1 VSSALG
7 ARFWRIWLSAGV
19 STLGDGVREVALPL
33 LAATITRDPALVAAV
48 SLAGRLPWLV
58 LSLVSGALVDRLDRR
73 WVMGTVDV
81 VRAGIMA
88 ALTVAVVLDA
98 TSVALLCV
106 IAFALGTGET
116 LFDNAAQAIM
126 PSVVRRDQLETANSR
141 LFAAQI
147 LSFEFV
153 GPPLGALLFAAA
165 VELPFAVDG
174 VSFALA
180 AALVLTMTGSYR
192 PVRPAGPRTRLRTE
206 IVEGLRWLWSHRLLR
221 TLGLMLGV
229 WNLLTTAIISV
240 FVLFALETLGLS
252 NVGYGLLFT
261 GAAVGSLIGTL
272 SATRVIA
279 RLGPAAALLGAVF
292 TSAIAD
298 LVIALTSTPVLVGI
312 MFGVGGLTGVVWNV
326 ITVSLRQSIIPDA
339 LLGRVNSVYRFLGW
353 GTMPIGAAVGGALA
367 KGFGLRAPFFVSAG
381 VLAIMGVAALPVVNR
396 RTIEAAR
403 ARSHE

>member
-1 VSSALG
+1 VRSALG
-7 ARFWRIWLSAGV
+7 GRFWRIWMAAGV

-33 LAATITRDPALVAAV
+33 LATTITRDPALVAAV
-48 SLAGRLPWLV
+48 SLAGRLPWLL

-73 WVMGTVDV
+73 RVMGTVDV
-81 VRAGIMA
+81 VRAGIVLA
-88 ALTVAVVLDA
+88 LALTVTVAA

-126 PSVVRRDQLETANSR
+126 PSVVRRDQLESANSR
-141 LFAAQI
+141 LYTAQVV
-147 LSFEFV
+147 SFEFV
-153 GPPLGALLFAAA
+153 GPPLGALLFAMAA
-165 VELPFAVDG
+165 ELPFVVDG
-174 VSFALA
+174 LSFAVA
-180 AALVLTMTGSYR
+180 AALVLTMAGSYR
-192 PVRPAGPRTRLRTE
+192 PVRPAGPPTRLRTE
-206 IVEGLRWLWSHRLLR
+206 IAEGLRWLWAHRLLR
-221 TLGLMLGV
+221 TLGLMLGI

-252 NVGYGLLFT
+252 KVGYGLLFT
-261 GAAVGSLIGTL
+261 GAAVGSLLGTL
-272 SATRVIA
+272 TATGIIA
-279 RLGPAAALLGAVF
+279 RLGHAVALLGAVF
-292 TSAIAD
+292 TSAIAY
-298 LVIALTSTPVLVGI
+298 LVIALTSSPVLVGI
-312 MFGVGGLTGVVWNV
+312 MFAVGGLTSVVWNV

-353 GTMPIGAAVGGALA
+353 GTMPIGAAVGGVLA